1 MGYLY
6 IFSTILFT
14 VYGQLVLKWKIN
26 DYGSL
31 PAAFLDKITFLMQ
44 LFLNPWILSGFLAAF
59 LAALSWMAAMTKFE
73 ICYAYSF
80 IIYFFVLVF
89 IDYIFFLMLLFLN
102 PWILSGFLAAF
113 LAALSWMAAMTKF
126 EISYAYPF
134 MSLSFVLVF
143 IFSVFFFGDSFSIQ
157 KIAGIACIVLGIII
171 MK

>member
-1 MGYLY
+1 
-6 IFSTILFT
+6 FT

-44 LFLNPWILSGFLAAF
+44 LFLNPWFLSGFLAAF
-59 LAALSWMAAMTKFE
+59 LAAL
-73 ICYAYSF
+73 C
-80 IIYFFVLVF
+80 
-89 IDYIFFLMLLFLN
+89 
-102 PWILSGFLAAF
+102 
-113 LAALSWMAAMTKF
+113 WMAAMTKF

-143 IFSVFFFGDSFSIQ
+143 IFFVFFFGDSFSIQ